1 MKILIPILSVVM
13 LLATTVTHAQTVN
26 VSNETL
32 NSNERVMN
40 VLMQKIQRHSK
51 VQERQNLILEH
62 MKLMGV
68 YVTNLENRISV
79 EKDAEQKSMLQ
90 LKYRNALHQSLI
102 LVESGIRDNEI
113 ITMGIT
119 AEDHMHYIE
128 KRMLILQNLM
138 FQVAK
143 ADTILDN

>member
-1 MKILIPILSVVM
+1 M
-13 LLATTVTHAQTVN
+13 LLVTTVTHAQTLN
-26 VSNETL
+26 VSDEML
-32 NSNERVMN
+32 NNNERVMN

-51 VQERQNLILEH
+51 LQERQNLILEH

-79 EKDAEQKSMLQ
+79 EKDADQKSMLQ

-102 LVESGIRDNEI
+102 LVESGIRDKEI